1 MSERLRVAERCM
13 SEVPEAVPKILVH
26 FEPRS
31 FCILIQDVVDTF
43 DHGRASRKCST
54 ILLFVRA
61 RDAVDCLGYRPSN
74 SAHFNSF
81 ESAVG
86 STKAKTFFYKPLAGV

>member
-13 SEVPEAVPKILVH
+13 SEVPEAVAKILVH

-43 DHGRASRKCST
+43 DHGR
-54 ILLFVRA
+54 
-61 RDAVDCLGYRPSN
+61 DAC
-74 SAHFNSF
+74 
-81 ESAVG
+81 
-86 STKAKTFFYKPLAGV
+86 